1 MNAPALCRCIRT
13 LEDNLRAYREVLEQG
28 DREQLV
34 EKLTASA
41 RRKRK
46 MNLE

>member
-1 MNAPALCRCIRT
+1 MDILLIGGTGNISLSVT
-13 LEDNLRAYREVLEQG
+13 KQLLERG